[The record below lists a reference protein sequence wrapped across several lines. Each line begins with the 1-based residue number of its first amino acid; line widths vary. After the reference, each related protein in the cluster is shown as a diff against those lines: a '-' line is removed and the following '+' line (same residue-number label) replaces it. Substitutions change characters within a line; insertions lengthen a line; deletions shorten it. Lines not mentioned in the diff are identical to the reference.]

1 MSNNENESV
10 PPSQKKSKIPKD
22 VPTLIKRWWAT
33 AGKDVSSVINSNAQA
48 EWQDFLCGMLKSY
61 AEMRALRPQSPA
73 IIKKKSGGIPQSEKI
88 LIALCSIMAAGT
100 SKPLSA
106 LRLIETIGRLD
117 KAYSGSIIKGLRAD
131 SEHPNI
137 LNQICLTGLD
147 SLETILVYCDV
158 SLLRAFLSFCDYHLP
173 ELKQRAVEKLCSVQD
188 ESLAQL
194 NSEMRGFIYSL
205 RPREEKKLEIDV
217 VDESQKGSIGQV
229 ALVLLR
235 AWGAQTEGEKALEVY
250 ESLKHYARVYHR
262 VALFGTVGEQVKYNS
277 QSFYGENLNDGDN
290 VIVIRPGAQVD
301 TDEGLK
307 VLIPAAVEIKA

>member
-1 MSNNENESV
+1 MTNHKNENN
-10 PPSQKKSKIPKD
+10 PPSKKKTKIPKD

-33 AGKDVSSVINSNAQA
+33 AGKDIASVINSNVQS
-48 EWQDFLCGMLKSY
+48 EWQDFLCGMLKAY
-61 AEMRALRPQSPA
+61 AGMRPLKPQVLT
-73 IIKKKSGGIPQSEKI
+73 ITKKKSGGTPQSEKI
-88 LIALCSIMAAGT
+88 LISLCAIMATGT

-106 LRLIETIGRLD
+106 LRLIETIARLD
-117 KAYSGSIIKGLRAD
+117 KACSGSIIKGLRGD

-137 LNQICLTGLD
+137 LNQICLTALD
-147 SLETILVYCDV
+147 SLETILVYCDA
-158 SLLRAFLSFCDYHLP
+158 SLLRAFLSFCENNLP
-173 ELKQRAVEKLCSVQD
+173 ELEQKAIDKLCSIPD

-194 NSEMRGFIYSL
+194 TSETRGFIYSL
-205 RPREEKKLEIDV
+205 RPRDEKKFEIDV

-262 VALFGTVGEQVKYNS
+262 VALFGTVGEYVKYNS

-290 VIVIRPGAQVD
+290 VIVIHPGAQVD

-307 VLIPAAVEIKA
+307 VLIPAAVELKA